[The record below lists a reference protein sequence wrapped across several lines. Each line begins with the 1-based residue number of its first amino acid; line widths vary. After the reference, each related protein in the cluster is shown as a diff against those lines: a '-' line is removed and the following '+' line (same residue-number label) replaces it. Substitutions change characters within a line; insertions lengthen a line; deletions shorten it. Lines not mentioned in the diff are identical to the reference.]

1 MKFFIREIFRKFDQI
16 TQFPAYLAIFTE
28 EILNEKLHFLCN
40 VFYHL
45 ADPTD
50 FPLFFDTATK
60 ILIISFMLHS
70 NCKAPQCARYFFFLR
85 LKRHY
90 NRAKS
95 LAFLQVC

>member
-1 MKFFIREIFRKFDQI
+1 MKFFIREFFRKFDQI

-50 FPLFFDTATK
+50 FPLFFDTSTK

-70 NCKAPQCARYFFFLR
+70 NCKAPQSLDIYIFF
-85 LKRHY
+85 KTQT
-90 NRAKS
+90 S
-95 LAFLQVC
+95 LQSC